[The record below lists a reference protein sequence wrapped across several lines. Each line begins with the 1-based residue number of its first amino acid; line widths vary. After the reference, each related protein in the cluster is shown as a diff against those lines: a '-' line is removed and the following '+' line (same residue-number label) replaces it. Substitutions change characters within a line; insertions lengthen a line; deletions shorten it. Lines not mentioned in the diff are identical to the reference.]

1 MVYNTQFQIVSGGYK
16 GNDAVANHIWDSLGK
31 NECENALVEAERQQE
46 PLHTIHP
53 EWLTPVEQTVR
64 AEREMNNEIMRR
76 VQRRDQASD
85 GPVTTLT
92 EHSANHDIS
101 VVHAM
106 RNRTETTNNDRTD
119 TPDYGSEKDE
129 EDDHVPVLQTHNS
142 RRVH

>member
-1 MVYNTQFQIVSGGYK
+1 MGQ
-16 GNDAVANHIWDSLGK
+16 
-31 NECENALVEAERQQE
+31 NERENALVEAEREQK
-46 PLHTIHP
+46 PLPNLHP
-53 EWLTPVEQTVR
+53 EWLTPAEQTVR

-119 TPDYGSEKDE
+119 TPDSDSE
-129 EDDHVPVLQTHNS
+129 
-142 RRVH
+142 